1 MAKKKTKF
9 ICQSCGY
16 ESPKWM
22 GKCPSCNEWSSFA
35 EETVAHYSTPVITAG
50 ENANEKNL
58 ITGTFIGHE
67 KGFGFL
73 SGSCASRPSK
83 LILFLDISYTR

>member
-22 GKCPSCNEWSSFA
+22 GKCPGCAEWNKMI
-35 EETVAHYSTPVITAG
+35 EEVEFVKPLRKGAFTHSDAIGVG
-50 ENANEKNL
+50 
-58 ITGTFIGHE
+58 GTR
-67 KGFGFL
+67 KG
-73 SGSCASRPSK
+73 SAYYQYRNV
-83 LILFLDISYTR
+83 Y